1 MPFHHIGHQV
11 SSRIGGVARR
21 TNRLLAFCFSV
32 CAMAALAA
40 TLIGC
45 GATSTTSVGPS
56 PVKCEVALSSTTN
69 PVAQAGGAATVVIAT
84 QPECAWT
91 ASENVTW
98 ISQPTPAS
106 GQGSGEVGFQVAAN
120 PTQTSRQGEI
130 RINDIPF
137 QLSQDGPG
145 CSFQL
150 GSTSTTVPVSGGMRS
165 VALTAV
171 SGCTWTATSQD
182 SWIVITSGASGNGNG
197 TVNFTVAANVGTART
212 GTLTIAG
219 QTFTVTQAGS
229 CTASIQPT
237 SQSIGFAGG
246 TGSAAVTSNPGCAW
260 TSTSNAPWITV
271 TSGATG
277 VGNGNVTFGI
287 AANSS
292 AARSGTLTIAGQ
304 TFTVNQATGC
314 SYSINPTSQSIGSAG
329 GNGSSSVTANSG
341 CAWTASSNASWI
353 AVTSGASGNG
363 NGNVAFSI
371 AANTGNPRT
380 GTLTIA
386 GQTFTVNQ
394 ARLCTYTLQPP
405 SVSVGAS
412 ASNGSTMMNASNG
425 CSWTATSNAA
435 WLTITSGSSGNGNG
449 NIAFTIAANTG
460 PARTG
465 TLTIGGQTFTVNQAN
480 GCTYTLSSMS
490 ASFTNLGGTGSVMVT
505 TAAGC
510 TWTAVSNVPWITVT
524 SGLSGNGN
532 GTVSYAVGVNLSG
545 TRNGTMTIAGR
556 TFTVS
561 QGN

>member
-1 MPFHHIGHQV
+1 
-11 SSRIGGVARR
+11 
-21 TNRLLAFCFSV
+21 
-32 CAMAALAA
+32 MAALAA

-69 PVAQAGGAATVVIAT
+69 PVAQAGGAATVAIAT

-98 ISQPTPAS
+98 ISQLTPAS
-106 GQGSGEVGFQVAAN
+106 GQGTGQVGLQVEAN
-120 PTQTSRQGEI
+120 TTQASRQGEI

-137 QLSQDGPG
+137 QLSQDGLG

-150 GSTSTTVPVSGGMRS
+150 GSTSTTVPVSGGTRS
-165 VALTAV
+165 VAVTAV
-171 SGCTWTATSQD
+171 SGCTWTATSQA

-197 TVNFTVAANVGTART
+197 TVNFNIAQNVGTART

-237 SQSIGFAGG
+237 SQSIGSAGG
-246 TGSAAVTSNPGCAW
+246 TGSSAVTSNQGCAW

-287 AANSS
+287 AANSV

-353 AVTSGASGNG
+353 TVTSGASGNG

-371 AANTGNPRT
+371 AANTGNART

-386 GQTFTVNQ
+386 GQTFTVDQ

-412 ASNGSTMMNASNG
+412 ASNSSTMMNASNG
-425 CSWTATSNAA
+425 CTWTATSNAA

-524 SGLSGNGN
+524 SGSSGNGN